1 MKFVKKI
8 ILGFLVV
15 LLVNLFVAL
24 TLNIDLS
31 SVIVNGVIKE
41 VVKQQIISKDFE
53 EANTIGESITSNEQV
68 NEILNSK
75 EVQELINKYVEI
87 SMESIANEEEIDEI
101 SLEEDMIQYIK
112 ENKKILEEK
121 IGVDITDEMIE
132 KTTEDIK
139 SQELN
144 KTLKEALQKAKEEIP
159 EKDKV
164 FLKGYVFLTSIKL
177 RLLLI
182 GAIILDILLIAL
194 IQMSLYKWIKN
205 VGDALLSSGIGITIM
220 SLIVKLTTSRM
231 LNIEILHTEILT
243 KHGVM
248 QLVLGLVII
257 VTYKVISKKVQRKKE
272 AISNEISEES
282 SEQF

>member
-182 GAIILDILLIAL
+182 GAIILDILLIAI

>member
-182 GAIILDILLIAL
+182 GAIILDILLIAI

-205 VGDALLSSGIGITIM
+205 VGDALLSSGVGITIM

>member
-164 FLKGYVFLTSIKL
+164 FLKGYVFFTSIKL

-182 GAIILDILLIAL
+182 GAIILDILLIAI

-205 VGDALLSSGIGITIM
+205 VGDALLSSGVGITIM